1 MKRGCPDGIHGV
13 MQLPFP
19 TNLPDFESYTRER
32 LSAGL
37 PGQDAQFQMAPLDR
51 QDHLQASVRDKS
63 CREAAVLAL
72 FYPGND
78 GNAHLL
84 LTVRP
89 SGMNQH
95 AGQVA
100 LPGGRREEAESL
112 EGTALRETHE
122 EVGIT
127 PDRIRMTG
135 ALTPLYVIPSN
146 FCVYPFVGFMDAPA
160 DLTFRSDEVADMFGV
175 PVGSLIATG
184 SRTSHVRTLA
194 GRSRDVPHF
203 DFDGYTVWGATAMM
217 LSELAAILHPEL
229 MRY

>member
-1 MKRGCPDGIHGV
+1 MGIHAD
-13 MQLPFP
+13 MPAPFP
-19 TNLPDFESYTRER
+19 THFPDFESYTQER

-72 FYPGND
+72 FYPGSD
-78 GNAHLL
+78 GHAHLL

-112 EGTALRETHE
+112 EATALRETHE
-122 EVGIT
+122 EVGIP

-146 FCVYPFVGFMDAPA
+146 FCVYPFVGFMDDPA
-160 DLTFRSDEVADMFGV
+160 DLAYRSDEVADMFGV
-175 PVGSLIATG
+175 PVPNLVAPD
-184 SRTSHVRTLA
+184 SRTSHTRTLA
-194 GRSRDVPHF
+194 GRPRDVPHF
-203 DFDGYTVWGATAMM
+203 RFDGYRVWGATAMM